1 MKKTIFLITIL
12 CLVSSLTFAS
22 ANSNASL
29 KDYLDKKDIENVTTQ
44 I

>member
-12 CLVSSLTFAS
+12 FLVKPFTFAS

-29 KDYLDKKDIENVTTQ
+29 KDYLDKNDIENATTK